1 MNTTMP
7 MDKTSVIPDAAAGP
21 AAYRQYARDW
31 LQAHLPAHMRADAVE
46 YRAPTLEECRL
57 WEASMYRAGLAG
69 MTWPS
74 AYGGLGLT
82 LREHLAV
89 NKEIGALAMPESVSS
104 IGKEL
109 AGPIIQA
116 VGTEAQKL
124 GFLPR
129 ILAMENYWCQGFS
142 EPDAGSDLARL
153 RTKATQEAD
162 GWRIN
167 GQKIWT
173 SGAAKANYCLL
184 LTRTGTVADK
194 HRGLLMFAVPMGTP
208 GIRVAPI
215 KSIDGKESFAEV
227 FFDNVLVPDSARLG
241 APDEG
246 WAAAIRVLSI
256 ERATNRMYRAWRFE
270 NELRQLVA
278 ACKSDAELMP
288 LLSDGHIQRAF
299 GEVLGQIDALKG
311 LVERTVERLMAGD
324 GIGARGSLTKLHW
337 SECHQAFM
345 GLALAVVS
353 HVTPRSSPLAQRARK
368 HFSTAYLFARAET
381 IYAGTTEV
389 QLDIIA
395 QRVMNLPK
403 DL

>member
-1 MNTTMP
+1 MDNTLTP
-7 MDKTSVIPDAAAGP
+7 PDP
-21 AAYRQYARDW
+21 ATGQDAYRQHARQW
-31 LQAHLPAHMRADAVE
+31 LRANLPEHMRSDSIN
-46 YRAPTLEECRL
+46 YRAPTLDECRD
-57 WEASMYRAGLAG
+57 WEAAMYRAGLAG
-69 MTWPS
+69 MTWPK

-82 LREHLAV
+82 MREHLAV

-109 AGPIIQA
+109 AGPIIQT

-124 GFLPR
+124 QFLPD
-129 ILAMENYWCQGFS
+129 ILAMRNFWCQGFS
-142 EPDAGSDLARL
+142 EPDAGSDLVRL
-153 RTKATQEAD
+153 RTRAVPEGD
-162 GWRIN
+162 SWRIN

-173 SGAAKANYCLL
+173 SGAAKAHYCLL

-194 HRGLLMFAVPMGTP
+194 HRGLLMFAVPMSTP
-208 GIRVAPI
+208 GIRVVPI

-227 FFDNVLVPDSARLG
+227 FFDNVVVPDSARLG

-246 WAAAIRVLSI
+246 WNAAIRVLSI

-270 NELRQLVA
+270 CELRQLVT
-278 ACKSDAELMP
+278 ACQSDPKLAR
-288 LLSDGHIQRAF
+288 LLDDAHTQRRI
-299 GEVLGQIDALKG
+299 GDVLVEIDALKG
-311 LVERTVERLMAGD
+311 LVERTVNQIMAGD
-324 GIGARGSLTKLHW
+324 NIGARGSFTKLYW

-345 GLALAVVS
+345 GLALSLVS
-353 HVTPRSSPLAQRARK
+353 HVTPRSSALAQRARK
-368 HFSTAYLFARAET
+368 AFTTGYLYARAET

-395 QRVMNLPK
+395 QRIMNLPK

>member
-1 MNTTMP
+1 LCTLRPRMHMEKNP
-7 MDKTSVIPDAAAGP
+7 AIPDPAAGP
-21 AAYRQYARDW
+21 AVYRDYARQW
-31 LQAHLPAHMRADAVE
+31 LRSHLPEHMRSDSIH
-46 YRAPTLEECRL
+46 YRTPTLDECRD
-57 WEASMYRAGLAG
+57 WEASMYGAGLAG

-208 GIRVAPI
+208 GI
-215 KSIDGKESFAEV
+215 
-227 FFDNVLVPDSARLG
+227 
-241 APDEG
+241 
-246 WAAAIRVLSI
+246 
-256 ERATNRMYRAWRFE
+256 
-270 NELRQLVA
+270 
-278 ACKSDAELMP
+278 
-288 LLSDGHIQRAF
+288 
-299 GEVLGQIDALKG
+299 
-311 LVERTVERLMAGD
+311 
-324 GIGARGSLTKLHW
+324 
-337 SECHQAFM
+337 
-345 GLALAVVS
+345 
-353 HVTPRSSPLAQRARK
+353 
-368 HFSTAYLFARAET
+368 
-381 IYAGTTEV
+381 
-389 QLDIIA
+389 
-395 QRVMNLPK
+395 
-403 DL
+403 

>member
-1 MNTTMP
+1 MDNTLTP
-7 MDKTSVIPDAAAGP
+7 P
-21 AAYRQYARDW
+21 APATGQDAYRQHARQWLRANLPDHMRSDSVNYRTPTLDECRDW
-31 LQAHLPAHMRADAVE
+31 
-46 YRAPTLEECRL
+46 
-57 WEASMYRAGLAG
+57 EAAMYRAGLAG
-69 MTWPS
+69 MTWPR

-82 LREHLAV
+82 MREHLAV

-109 AGPIIQA
+109 VGPIIQT
-116 VGTEAQKL
+116 VGTETQKL
-124 GFLPR
+124 QFLPD
-129 ILAMENYWCQGFS
+129 ILAMRNFWCQGFS

-153 RTKATQEAD
+153 RTRAVPEGD
-162 GWRIN
+162 SWRVN

-173 SGAAKANYCLL
+173 SGAAKAHYCLL

-194 HRGLLMFAVPMGTP
+194 HRGLLMFAVPMSTP
-208 GIRVAPI
+208 GIRVVPI

-227 FFDNVLVPDSARLG
+227 FFDNVVVPDTARLG

-246 WAAAIRVLSI
+246 WNAAIRVLSI

-270 NELRQLVA
+270 CELRQLVT
-278 ACKSDAELMP
+278 ACQSDPQLAR
-288 LLSDGHIQRAF
+288 LLDDAHTQRRI
-299 GEVLGQIDALKG
+299 GDVLVEIDALKG
-311 LVERTVERLMAGD
+311 LVERTVNQLMAGD
-324 GIGARGSLTKLHW
+324 NIGARGSFTKLYW

-345 GLALAVVS
+345 GLALSLVS
-353 HVTPRSSPLAQRARK
+353 HVTPRSSALAQRARK
-368 HFSTAYLFARAET
+368 AFTTGYLYARAET

-395 QRVMNLPK
+395 QRIMNLPK